1 MLTLNAEIWDELWSD
16 AEDRGRV
23 ECPDTDIET
32 IDRAIL
38 DRVGTIW
45 QCHTPLQDGL
55 AMEIQNIEVAEDLHL
70 LPEEGEECAGAGM
83 AFFLSGKVV
92 TDLPGLTGEIPE
104 IVGHNYLENSAG
116 IAETETWFTGEPFT
130 RVRILLDP
138 HQLFGDLTPV
148 RQAELPSE
156 LQHALAG
163 KNRPYHRQSATTPEM
178 YQILQQILYCPYQ
191 GLLKRIYLQGKAW
204 ELMTLQ
210 FQQFQ
215 LDGQQLGRLSA
226 REIEQIYHAK
236 DLLIRQLD
244 RPPSVLNLAKQAGLN
259 DFALKRGFRQ
269 VFGTT
274 VFKYLHDYRLE
285 MARQLLNDRDLS
297 IQQIVEQVGFGNRGY
312 FAAAFRK
319 KFGTNPNI
327 YRSRSVP

>member
-1 MLTLNAEIWDELWSD
+1 MLTLNTEIWDELWGE
-16 AEDRGRV
+16 AELKGSVTD
-23 ECPDTDIET
+23 DTDVDE
-32 IDRAIL
+32 IDRATL
-38 DRVGTIW
+38 AHVGTFW
-45 QCHTPLQDGL
+45 QCHTHLQDGL
-55 AMEIQNIEVAEDLHL
+55 DLEIQNIEVAEDLHL
-70 LPEEGEECAGAGM
+70 LPEDGEECSCAGM
-83 AFFLSGKVV
+83 AFFLSGKVI

-104 IVGHNYLENSAG
+104 IVGHNYLENTAG

-138 HQLFGDLTPV
+138 FQLFGDLAPAQ
-148 RQAELPSE
+148 QAQLPPE
-156 LQHALAG
+156 LQHTLAG
-163 KNRPYHRQSATTPEM
+163 KTQPYHRESVTTPEM
-178 YQILQQILYCPYQ
+178 YRVLQQVLYCPYQ

-215 LDGQQLGRLSA
+215 SEHQQVGRLSA
-226 REIEQIYHAK
+226 QEIERIYHAK
-236 DLLIRQLD
+236 DILIRQLD

-274 VFKYLHDYRLE
+274 VFKYLHEHRLE
-285 MARQLLNDRDLS
+285 IARQLLENGDLS
-297 IQQIVEQVGFGNRGY
+297 IGQIAETIGFGNRGY

-327 YRSRSVP
+327 YRRQ